1 MEKKKTDAERIFE
14 EIGEL
19 LEYRPENLMVMILV
33 KVEAYGEAKYQE
45 GIEDAIEADVHPDI
59 EEAMS
64 ARAEALHEARMEVEG
79 Y

>member
-1 MEKKKTDAERIFE
+1 MEKKKTDAECIYE
-14 EIGEL
+14 EIEQLVSTG
-19 LEYRPENLMVMILV
+19 PEPDIEAIMT
-33 KVEAYGEAKYQE
+33 KVVQYGAFKYGE

-79 Y
+79 